1 MLSGNVIA
9 TSGFAI
15 SNAFSD
21 YDVKT
26 GNFNEW
32 LVQRVKMGIVKV
44 TWGSGDTVT
53 SADGMNI
60 SGYVEKAMNFTTV
73 QAASVFDTNA
83 VLDPYVVQYDKV
95 AYKLAF
101 YGALSGTVHANTG
114 LVAVASGQ
122 LSLASAVVYLQVFGT

>member
-15 SNAFSD
+15 ANSFTD

-44 TWGSGDTVT
+44 TWGSGDTVM
-53 SADGMNI
+53 SNDGMNI
-60 SGYVEKAMNFTTV
+60 SGYIEKAMNFTTV
-73 QAASVFDTNA
+73 QLGSVFDTNA
-83 VLDPYVVQYDKV
+83 VLDGYQVKYDK
-95 AYKLAF
+95 ALYKLNF
-101 YGALSGTVHANTG
+101 YGANSGTVQANTA
-114 LVAVASGQ
+114 LTAVASGQ